1 MEYILP
7 RMECI
12 VLSGINFDLTL
23 NIPHKYVQKCCHA
36 AYGSGS

>member
-23 NIPHKYVQKCCHA
+23 DIPQRYVEKCCHEA
-36 AYGSGS
+36 CGSGS